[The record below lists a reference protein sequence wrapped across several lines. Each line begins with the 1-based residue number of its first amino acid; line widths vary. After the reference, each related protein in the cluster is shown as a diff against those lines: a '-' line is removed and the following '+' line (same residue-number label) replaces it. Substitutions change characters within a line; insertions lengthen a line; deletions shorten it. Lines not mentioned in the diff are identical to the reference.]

1 MGARHVEKIRW
12 GILSTARIATEWVI
26 PAITQGKHG
35 EVTAIAS
42 RNPETA
48 ADVAGRFQIR
58 KAYRTYEELL
68 QDPEIDAI
76 YNPLPN
82 HLHVPWSVNALEAG
96 KHVLC
101 EKPLARSVAEASI
114 LIEAGHRHPEL
125 RVMEAFM
132 YKFHPQWHRVVEL
145 VRNGGIGELRSV
157 HTFFAYFSDSPTNIR
172 NIAALGGGGLLD
184 IGCYAISV
192 ARLLFA
198 AEPKRVSASLSF
210 DPTFG
215 TDRLDSAILE
225 FTNGTATFTCSTQLA
240 PYQRVT
246 IHGTK
251 GSLEV
256 EIPFNAPIDRPCKLL
271 YNHENQSE
279 EILLETSNQY
289 TLEVDAFAE
298 AILQNGPVPTP
309 LSDAEANLRVIDA
322 VFKSAETNSWV
333 TPGG

>member
-1 MGARHVEKIRW
+1 VEKIRW
-12 GILSTARIATEWVI
+12 GILGTARIGTEWVI
-26 PAITQGKHG
+26 PAIAQGKHG
-35 EVTAIAS
+35 EVAAIAS

-48 ADVAGRFQIR
+48 ATLAARFQIR

-101 EKPLARSVAEASI
+101 EKPLARSAAEASI
-114 LIEAGHRHPEL
+114 LTAAGRRHPEL
-125 RVMEAFM
+125 KVMEAFM
-132 YKFHPQWHRVVEL
+132 YKFHPQWRRVLEL
-145 VRNGGIGELRSV
+145 VRDGGVGELRSV
-157 HTFFAYFSDSPTNIR
+157 HTFFSYFADSPTNIR

-192 ARLLFA
+192 GRLLFA
-198 AEPKRVSASLSF
+198 AEPRRVSASLNF

-246 IHGTK
+246 IHGTD
-251 GSLEV
+251 GWIEV

-271 YNHENQSE
+271 YGHQDEVE

-298 AILQNGPVPTP
+298 AILQNGQVPIP
-309 LSDAEANLRVIDA
+309 LSDAEANLNVIDA
-322 VFKSAETNSWV
+322 VFKSAESNSWITV
-333 TPGG
+333 AQ